1 MKTTHKI
8 QFTAIHRL
16 LHWVM
21 ALTMPILF
29 ITGFLRM
36 NWMNKNHI
44 IGIIESKTAT
54 IPKET
59 MTEIA
64 VSIREPMWQWHVVF
78 AHVMVIAFVARIIY
92 MIAKGIRFT
101 NPFKSNLTVK
111 ERLQG
116 FTYVYFYAFVLISVI
131 TGICIRQDLFMAYH
145 DTIEAVHKWG
155 IYWFPIFILL
165 HFGGILLAELG
176 RNKGVSSKM
185 IGGDKVSLTN

>member
-8 QFTAIHRL
+8 QFTAIHRI

-36 NWMNKNHI
+36 YWMNKNSI
-44 IGIIESKTAT
+44 IGIIQTKASA

-64 VSIREPMWQWHVVF
+64 VSIREPMWQWHEVF
-78 AHVMVIAFVARIIY
+78 AQVMVFAFIVRIIY
-92 MIAKGIRFT
+92 MIIKGIRFP

-116 FTYVYFYAFVLISVI
+116 FIYVYFYVFVLISAI
-131 TGICIRQDLFMAYH
+131 TGICIEKDLLSAYRQN
-145 DTIEAVHKWG
+145 IEVVHKWG

-165 HFGGILLAELG
+165 HFGGIVIGELT
-176 RNKGVSSKM
+176 NKKGIVSKM
-185 IGGDKVSLTN
+185 IGGN